1 MKILEA
7 TLTVRDS
14 GNLVFPAAILQKMG
28 LSVGDHV
35 KVAYLTDDS
44 KRNTFKE
51 FLLTTDGVEDHS
63 EEQQIII
70 PNQLLQQANISP
82 KADIQIVCL
91 DGAIVI
97 KREEGL
103 DLEEL
108 AEVLD
113 GLYIANNLVTELSPD
128 PKQMQ
133 EQLRNALDELEEKQ
147 NE

>member
-63 EEQQIII
+63 
-70 PNQLLQQANISP
+70 SGWSH
-82 KADIQIVCL
+82 C
-91 DGAIVI
+91 
-97 KREEGL
+97 
-103 DLEEL
+103 
-108 AEVLD
+108 
-113 GLYIANNLVTELSPD
+113 Y
-128 PKQMQ
+128 
-133 EQLRNALDELEEKQ
+133 
-147 NE
+147 

>member
-1 MKILEA
+1 M
-7 TLTVRDS
+7 VWR
-14 GNLVFPAAILQKMG
+14 
-28 LSVGDHV
+28 
-35 KVAYLTDDS
+35 
-44 KRNTFKE
+44 
-51 FLLTTDGVEDHS
+51 
-63 EEQQIII
+63 IIR
-70 PNQLLQQANISP
+70 
-82 KADIQIVCL
+82 L